1 MGERVLI
8 IAILKGVD
16 RDVID
21 KLTRREEGK

>member
-8 IAILKGVD
+8 IVILKGVD

>member
-8 IAILKGVD
+8 ILILKGVD
-16 RDVID
+16 RDVTD